1 VSSEQ
6 PPLSK
11 LEQRIA
17 ERRAAEAAKVAAETI
32 PLEYADLTPDA
43 SDTWERSEQDL
54 ELDRVIDGIDIIDAY
69 NKWCGKSTPN
79 PGKSQTESIKV
90 SCPTPGHRDRDP
102 SAWLNTVKKTWFCG
116 SCQIGGDVY
125 DIAAYH
131 FGFPVPGYKIG
142 AQFHELR
149 RQMAGSYGYTFVD
162 AIGVKGKLMVA
173 PYEEPP
179 ETPATPT
186 ETEGGEVAALLTDA
200 AVEHDAFE
208 DMVLDEIVFPTLNWK
223 DIVQPDT
230 FLWHYCEITSDDD
243 IPEEYNFW
251 NGLLAL
257 GMAAGRDVRL
267 VDRIP
272 VYGNFFLCLLG
283 HTGDGKSR
291 SYTHVKNLL
300 RAALPHKWDDIA
312 SKGTRMMAAP
322 ASAEALIHAFS
333 KPLTDPSNPKNVIG
347 YAPVR
352 GLVEFNEL
360 SSLTGRA
367 GRMGNVLKPT
377 LMEFYDSSPVIS
389 TTSMTTGVK
398 EAHEPFAS
406 VFTTTQPRALKELIR
421 KSDADSGFLNRWVFA
436 SGAPKTRHAIG
447 GAKIDVLPTVPQLQ
461 DVVGWI
467 GFGKDLN
474 WTQEAHDRFTQFFH
488 DVLQPKQQADESGL
502 LTRIDLLLKK
512 LILLMAV
519 NVHEDVISED
529 TVDRVLLMYPYLV
542 QAYAIPAAQIGNTL
556 QIEVHEEIL
565 RQAKRFEEKYDK
577 PISVNDLNRLLK
589 RKKYPMDLVLKVLDF
604 MVKLGELEPTT
615 LKGPGRPTV
624 RYKYVG

>member
-1 VSSEQ
+1 MADEK
-6 PPLSK
+6 PLSK

-17 ERRAAEAAKVAAETI
+17 ERRAAAEKAAPTI
-32 PLEYADLTPDA
+32 PDEYADLTPDA
-43 SDTWERSEQDL
+43 SDTWERTEQDL
-54 ELDRVIDGIDIIDAY
+54 ELDKVIDSIEILDAY
-69 NKWCGKSTPN
+69 TRWCGKSTPN
-79 PGKSQTESIKV
+79 PGRMREGIKV
-90 SCPTPGHRDRDP
+90 SCVKPGHRDSDP
-102 SAWLNTVKKTWFCG
+102 SAWLNLDKKTWFCG
-116 SCQIGGDVY
+116 GCQEGGDVY

-131 FGFPVPGYKIG
+131 FGFPVPGYKTG
-142 AQFHELR
+142 AAFHELR
-149 RQMAGSYGYTFVD
+149 RAMAGDFGYTFVD
-162 AIGVKGKLMVA
+162 AIGVKGKIMVA
-173 PYEEPP
+173 PYEPLE
-179 ETPATPT
+179 EEKEQATPT
-186 ETEGGEVAALLTDA
+186 AVDGGEVAPLLTDA
-200 AVEHDAFE
+200 NVENDAFE
-208 DMVLDEIVFPTLNWK
+208 DMVLEEIVFPTLNWREV
-223 DIVQPDT
+223 VQPDT
-230 FLWHYCEITSDDD
+230 FLWNYCEITSEDD
-243 IPEEYNFW
+243 IPEEYNLW
-251 NGLLAL
+251 NGLLAI

-267 VDRIP
+267 IDRIP

-291 SYTHVKNLL
+291 SYTHAKNLL

-333 KPLTDPSNPKNVIG
+333 KPLTDPSNPKNIIG

-367 GRMGNVLKPT
+367 GRQGNVLKPT
-377 LMEFYDSSPVIS
+377 LMEFYDSAPVIS

-461 DVVGWI
+461 EIVGWI
-467 GFGKDLN
+467 AFGKDLS
-474 WTQEAHDRFTQFFH
+474 WSQEAHDRFTEFFH
-488 DVLQPKQQADESGL
+488 DVLHPKQVADESGL
-502 LTRIDLLLKK
+502 LTRMDLLLKK

-519 NVHEDVISED
+519 NAHESVITED
-529 TVDRVLLMYPYLV
+529 TVDRVISMYPYLV

-556 QIEVHEEIL
+556 QIEVHEEIM
-565 RQAKRFEEKYDK
+565 RHSQRFEEKYGK

-604 MVKLGELEPTT
+604 MVKLGELEPVT

-624 RYKYVG
+624 RYRYVG